1 MNSLSKDH
9 YAQRTEQNFQERGI
23 KFFPT
28 RLQRENAMIIN
39 VTIGYTL
46 PTSLRT
52 ANAVIIINVTI
63 RYVLPTRLQRENAM
77 IIINVTFRYV
87 LPTRLQRAN
96 AVIIIKCNRQVYST
110 HEVTKRKC
118 NDYYYTKRKCSDY
131 Y

>member
-1 MNSLSKDH
+1 MLKGQGKIS
-9 YAQRTEQNFQERGI
+9 RGEALI
-23 KFFPT
+23 FFPT
-28 RLQRENAMIIN
+28 RLQRENAMIIIN
-39 VTIGYTL
+39 VTIRYTL

-63 RYVLPTRLQRENAM
+63 RYVLLTRLQRENA
-77 IIINVTFRYV
+77 IIINVTFGYV
-87 LPTRLQRAN
+87 VPTRLQRAN

-118 NDYYYTKRKCSDY
+118 SDY